1 MGLLVEG
8 KWVDQWYE
16 PDKKGRFVRSASQFR
31 QQVTADGSS
40 GFKAETDRYHLYVS
54 YACPWAHRTLIMRAL
69 KKLQSVIS
77 VSVVDHLM
85 LEQGWVF
92 TRNPGCAA
100 DEVNHKTYLHEIYTF
115 ADPRYSGRATV
126 PVLWDKKTH
135 TIVNNE
141 SSEIIRMFDLEF
153 DAYGDADVNFYPEA
167 LRSEIDRV
175 SEAIYEPVNNGVY
188 RAGFAGTQSS
198 YEDAVTELFEALDH
212 WEQVLGHQ
220 RYLCGDVITE
230 ADWRMFTTLLRFDVV
245 YVGHFKCNLK
255 RIIDYPNLWNYLREL
270 YQIPGVAETCHFDH
284 IKGHYYQSHT
294 MINPMA
300 LVPKGPIIDFTV
312 PHNRGRL

>member
-31 QQVTADGSS
+31 QRVTADGSS
-40 GFKAETDRYHLYVS
+40 GFKAETDRYHLYIS
-54 YACPWAHRTLIMRAL
+54 YACPWAHRTMIMRAL
-69 KKLQSVIS
+69 KKLESVIS
-77 VSVVDHLM
+77 ISVVDHLM

-92 TRNPGCAA
+92 TRNPGCTA
-100 DEVNHKTYLHEIYTF
+100 DGVNHKQYLHEIYTS

-126 PVLWDKKTH
+126 PVLWDKNTH

-153 DAYGDADVNFYPEA
+153 DAYGDGDVTFYPET

-188 RAGFAGTQSS
+188 RAGFAGTQPA
-198 YEDAVTELFEALDH
+198 YEDAVTELFESLDH

-230 ADWRMFTTLLRFDVV
+230 ADWRIFTTLLRFDVV

-255 RIIDYPNLWNYLREL
+255 RIVDYPNLWNYLREL
-270 YQIPGVAETCHFDH
+270 YQIPGVAGTCHFDH
-284 IKGHYYQSHT
+284 IKRHYYESHT
-294 MINPMA
+294 MINPTGI
-300 LVPKGPIIDFTV
+300 VPKGPIIDFTT
-312 PHNRGRL
+312 PHDRRRL